1 MTVFVE
7 LYGRLRD
14 GGLETPVELTLEEG
28 ATAAQ
33 ALAELKRKLGA
44 GGVLLDGASL
54 ASDSEVLAADAPVPQ
69 SCRLAALPPVCGG

>member
-14 GGLETPVELTLEEG
+14 AGVESPVELQVPDG

-33 ALAELKRKLGA
+33 ALAALKAKLGA
-44 GGVLLDGASL
+44 KGALLEGAAL
-54 ASDSEVLAADAPVPQ
+54 AGEGAVLAAGDPVPAEG
-69 SCRLAALPPVCGG
+69 RLAALPPVCGG

>member
-14 GGLETPVELTLEEG
+14 AGVETPVELDLPEG

-33 ALAELKRKLGA
+33 ALAKLREKLGER
-44 GGVLLDGASL
+44 GGLMDGA
-54 ASDSEVLAADAPVPQ
+54 AMAGEAEVLAADAALPKKG
-69 SCRLAALPPVCGG
+69 RLAALPPVCGG